1 MDQHCFSVHK
11 QPSPP
16 PQRKALRPAAARL
29 GCNFA
34 RRVSVNLSTAAH
46 QSPDHL
52 QFRSRPGRVNE
63 ALFFQKTKVR

>member
-11 QPSPP
+11 LPP
-16 PQRKALRPAAARL
+16 PHPHERKALRPAAARL
-29 GCNFA
+29 GCSFA

-46 QSPDHL
+46 QSPAHL

-63 ALFFQKTKVR
+63 ALFSRRQK